1 MCAHVRVCVC
11 LSVCVWRG
19 EWILIIGGHSRG
31 EEVSRPLAHIF
42 QPEQLVEPLRAKAL
56 TFHRHARAVEEKW
69 WKKKWWSVCV
79 GGGDR
84 AARRSTNDEV
94 AEIVEDSMVR
104 SSRCR

>member
-69 WKKKWWSVCV
+69 WKKN
-79 GGGDR
+79 GGVFVWE
-84 AARRSTNDEV
+84 AAIAQRG
-94 AEIVEDSMVR
+94 VR
-104 SSRCR
+104 PMTR